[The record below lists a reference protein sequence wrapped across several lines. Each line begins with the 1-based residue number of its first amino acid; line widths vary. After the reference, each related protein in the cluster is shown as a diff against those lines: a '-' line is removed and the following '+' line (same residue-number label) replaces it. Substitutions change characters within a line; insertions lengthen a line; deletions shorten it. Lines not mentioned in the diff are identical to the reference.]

1 MSAFETKGA
10 GLKGMT
16 WSHPRGYDPMVACSA
31 LWERKSGVS
40 IVWEKRSLQ
49 DFESFP
55 VEELARAY
63 DLIVIDHPHVGQIT
77 AEGCLVPL
85 DIAGREAER
94 AALGSGSVG
103 RSYPSYSWQGRQWAF
118 PIDVASQVQAWRR
131 DLLAAAP
138 STWDE
143 VLDLARHG
151 RVLLPLRPPHSLM
164 CFYTLAA
171 HLGHPCATEGSGDLI
186 EAEAGEKV
194 FEMLCEIAALID
206 PACFGMDPIAVFEKM
221 AQAGSGVACSPLI
234 YGYVSYATA
243 GFRPNRLAFADMPA
257 TAGQEPVGSALG
269 GTGIAVSAFS
279 AAKREAVDF
288 AYWVASGDIQRGPYA
303 AAGGQPGHAA
313 AWEDES
319 VNATTGDFYKATRA
333 TLDGA
338 WVRPRHNGYM
348 GFQQAASDRLNL
360 GLTGRDEASRVVA
373 DLNRLF
379 RQSFVS
385 AEQAGAIAAAK

>member
-1 MSAFETKGA
+1 MSIT
-10 GLKGMT
+10 LKGMT

-31 LWERKSGVS
+31 LWRQKTGVS
-40 IVWEKRSLQ
+40 IEWEKRSLQ

-77 AEGCLVPL
+77 AEGCLAPL
-85 DIAGREAER
+85 DVPGRETER
-94 AALGSGSVG
+94 AALASGSVG

-118 PIDVASQVQAWRR
+118 PIDAATQVQAWRP

-138 STWDE
+138 AIWDE
-143 VLDLARHG
+143 VLDLARQG

-164 CFYTLAA
+164 CFYTLAGN
-171 HLGHPCATEGSGDLI
+171 LGHPCATEGPGDLI
-186 EAEAGEKV
+186 ETEAGEKA
-194 FEMLCEIAALID
+194 FGMLREIAALVD
-206 PACFGMDPIAVFEKM
+206 PVCFGMDPIAVFEKM
-221 AQAGSGVACSPLI
+221 AQAGSTTACSPLI

-257 TAGQEPVGSALG
+257 TAGQGPVGSALG

-279 AAKREAVDF
+279 AAKDEAIDF
-288 AYWVASGDIQRGPYA
+288 AYWVASDDAQRGPYA

-313 AWEDES
+313 AWEDEN
-319 VNATTGDFYKATRA
+319 VNVTTGDFYRATRA

-338 WVRPRHNGYM
+338 WVRPRHDGYM

-360 GLTGRDEASRVVA
+360 GLAERHEAGRVVA
-373 DLNRLF
+373 DLNSLF
-379 RQSFVS
+379 RRSF
-385 AEQAGAIAAAK
+385 APAISY